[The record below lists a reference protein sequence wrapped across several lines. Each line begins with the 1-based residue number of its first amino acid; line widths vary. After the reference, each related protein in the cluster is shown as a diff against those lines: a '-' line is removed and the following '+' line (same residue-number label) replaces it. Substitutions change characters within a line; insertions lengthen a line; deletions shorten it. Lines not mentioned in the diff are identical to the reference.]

1 MFKKLALAAFLLT
14 NFHLAFAQ
22 VDVNKADQTALD
34 GIRGVGPK
42 LSSAILDERKKGDFK
57 DWRDLENRV
66 KEIGGKSAVR
76 LSNAGL
82 TVNGQARTA
91 SAAEDAKAGDKK
103 ASSKAAGQPAAAK
116 VEAKKESVQ

>member
-1 MFKKLALAAFLLT
+1 MFKKLALAAILLT

-22 VDVNKADQTALD
+22 VDVNKADQAALD

-42 LSSAILDERKKGDFK
+42 LSSAILEERKKGEFK

-66 KEIGGKSAVR
+66 KGVGGKSAVR

-82 TVNGQARTA
+82 TVNGQARAA
-91 SAAEDAKAGDKK
+91 SADQDAKAGDKK
-103 ASSKAAGQPAAAK
+103 TSAKIAGQQAPGKA
-116 VEAKKESVQ
+116 EAKSAPAQ

>member
-1 MFKKLALAAFLLT
+1 MFKKLALAAFLFT

-22 VDVNKADQTALD
+22 VDVNKADQAALD

-42 LSSAILDERKKGDFK
+42 LTSAILEERKKGEFK

-66 KEIGGKSAVR
+66 KGVGGKSAVR

-91 SAAEDAKAGDKK
+91 SADQDAKAGDKK
-103 ASSKAAGQPAAAK
+103 ASGKTAGQPATAK
-116 VEAKKESVQ
+116 AEAK